1 MKYSKLA
8 NFLTLI
14 LIFSAQ
20 NSLSKDLGSHGR
32 VWEIKEKNIVS
43 YIKSRLNSKDVQKI
57 TEDFKK
63 KVEAEVV
70 RPEAVNGISKTLKK
84 EVHYFNPEIVLQKD
98 VVDHTG
104 RVMHKKGTRINPLD
118 YQEFTRK
125 LLFID
130 GDNKEHVNYALIQHK
145 KFGEDLKIVLV
156 DGSPIELMKTN
167 KMVRFYFDQQGYL
180 TKTFG
185 IKTAP
190 SLVQKEGKL
199 IKIEGIVLE
208 GSE

>member
-1 MKYSKLA
+1 
-8 NFLTLI
+8 
-14 LIFSAQ
+14 
-20 NSLSKDLGSHGR
+20 
-32 VWEIKEKNIVS
+32 
-43 YIKSRLNSKDVQKI
+43 
-57 TEDFKK
+57 
-63 KVEAEVV
+63 
-70 RPEAVNGISKTLKK
+70 
-84 EVHYFNPEIVLQKD
+84 LQKD

-156 DGSPIELMKTN
+156 DGSPIELMKTH

>member
-14 LIFSAQ
+14 LIFFAQ
-20 NSLSKDLGSHGR
+20 NSLSKDLGPHGR

-156 DGSPIELMKTN
+156 DGSPIELMKTH